1 MQRGGWIFPP
11 HLLRDAGM
19 IRFRFALLAVLA
31 LIPLPGVV
39 VAQSVAGFTTVASAR
54 QRTLER
60 MLDTLITPA
69 SVRKDSRTLAA
80 TPHVA
85 GTPAQARTAGYVNRQ
100 LALAGFDTASVSF
113 RVYIPFQDSAIV
125 ELVRPTPRRLV
136 LTEPA
141 LREDPATHG
150 EIWPAM
156 NGYSGVGDVTGGVVY
171 VNYGLPADY
180 RALDSIGVSV
190 EGRVVLARYGRSHRG
205 IKAREAEA
213 HGAAALLLYSD
224 PQDDGYFVGPTYPN
238 GPMRHPDSPQRGSL
252 GVETRGDQSTPGWP
266 STLDA
271 THLPQDSIPGPRIP
285 VVPIGYRNAQA
296 ILQPLEGPEVPQAW
310 QGGLPFRYRIGG
322 GEVTVRV
329 AVWAQRGEA
338 AYKTI
343 TNTIAVMR
351 GTAWPGRWV
360 IAGGHRD
367 AWGPGAAD
375 NVSGVST
382 ILEAGRAIGDAAAAG
397 FRPKR
402 TIVLATWDGEEWG
415 LVGSME
421 YVEQMADTLRE
432 KAVAY
437 LNLDVSANGRN
448 FHAAGTASLWAF
460 IRDLAASARQPGD
473 SVSVYEAWRR
483 NTRPT
488 DSASV
493 PIGDLGGGSDFAG
506 FYNVL
511 GIPSF
516 DFGFGGRYGVYHS
529 AYDSFNWMERFG
541 DPGYLSHAAAARMAA
556 IAVTRLANT
565 DLLPFDFAEFGR
577 VVGQMG
583 STRRTQAAASGMTV
597 AGWGGLDSA
606 VARLTAAGT
615 SFDSALTALSAAR
628 GGRAPRAAALAAA
641 NDSLRMAEQAFAR
654 PEGIPGRP
662 FYRNILFAPG
672 RDDGYGAVGLP
683 GLEASIADGDA
694 VLAAAEVADLAAR
707 TNRAAALVEGAVAEL
722 RAPAR

>member
-1 MQRGGWIFPP
+1 
-11 HLLRDAGM
+11 M
-19 IRFRFALLAVLA
+19 IRFRFLLLALLC
-31 LIPLPGVV
+31 LPVAAG
-39 VAQSVAGFTTVASAR
+39 AQSLAGFTAPDAAR
-54 QRTLER
+54 QRALEKV
-60 MLDTLITPA
+60 LDTLVTPA
-69 SVRKDSRTLAA
+69 SVRGDSRTLSAV
-80 TPHVA
+80 PHIA
-85 GTPAQARTAGYVNRQ
+85 GTSAQRKTASYVNRQ
-100 LALAGFDTASVSF
+100 LAAAGFDTSSVSF
-113 RVYIPFQDSAIV
+113 RVYIPFQDSAVV
-125 ELVRPTPRRLV
+125 ELVRPTLRRFNL
-136 LTEPA
+136 LEPA

-150 EIWPAM
+150 AIWPAM
-156 NGYSGVGDVTGGVVY
+156 NGYSGLGDATGGVIY
-171 VNYGLPADY
+171 ANYGLPADY
-180 RALDSIGVSV
+180 AALDSMGISV
-190 EGRVVLARYGRSHRG
+190 RGRVVLARYGRSHRG

-213 HGAAALLLYSD
+213 HGAAAVLLYSD
-224 PQDDGYFVGPTYPN
+224 PQDDGFFVGPTYPS

-252 GVETRGDQSTPGWP
+252 GVETRGDASTPGWP

-271 THLPQDSIPGPRIP
+271 PHLPQDSIPGPRIP

-310 QGGLPFRYRIGG
+310 QGGLPFRYRVGNG
-322 GEVTVRV
+322 DVVVRV
-329 AVWAQRGEA
+329 AVWAERGEP

-351 GTAWPGRWV
+351 GTTWPDRWV
-360 IAGGHRD
+360 LAGGHRD

-382 ILEAGRAIGDAAAAG
+382 ILEAGRALGKAAAAG
-397 FRPKR
+397 YRPKR

-421 YVEQMADTLRE
+421 YVELMADTLRE
-432 KAVAY
+432 KAVSY

-460 IRDLAASARQPGD
+460 IRDLAASTRQPGD
-473 SVSVYEAWRR
+473 SVSVYQAWRGDVR
-483 NTRPT
+483 FP
-488 DSASV
+488 DSTSV

-511 GIPSF
+511 GIPAF

-529 AYDSFNWMERFG
+529 AYDTFNWMERFG

-556 IAVTRLANT
+556 IAVTRLANA

-577 VVGQMG
+577 VLGRMG
-583 STRRTQAAASGMTV
+583 ATRQAQAAAGGMMV
-597 AGWGGLDSA
+597 EGWAAFDSS
-606 VARLTAAGT
+606 VARLVDAGGQL
-615 SFDSALTALSAAR
+615 DSVLTAMGAT
-628 GGRAPRAAALAAA
+628 GGRRAPGKAAMAAA
-641 NDSLRMAEQAFAR
+641 NDSLRLAEQAFVR

-683 GLEASIADGDA
+683 GLEGAIADGETA
-694 VLAAAEVADLAAR
+694 LATGELADLAVR
-707 TNRAAALVEGAVAEL
+707 TGRAAALVEGAVAAL
-722 RAPAR
+722 KAPPR

>member
-1 MQRGGWIFPP
+1 
-11 HLLRDAGM
+11 M
-19 IRFRFALLAVLA
+19 IRFRFALVALLAFLN
-31 LIPLPGVV
+31 LPSAAG
-39 VAQSVAGFTTVASAR
+39 AQSVAGFTAAAAAR

-60 MLDTLITPA
+60 MLDTLVTPA

-80 TPHVA
+80 TPHIA
-85 GTPAQARTAGYVNRQ
+85 GTPAQAATARYVNRQ
-100 LALAGFDTASVSF
+100 LALAGFDTASVSYH
-113 RVYIPFQDSAIV
+113 VYIPFQDSAV
-125 ELVRPTPRRLV
+125 VQLVQPTPRRLV

-150 EIWPAM
+150 GIWPAM

-180 RALDSIGVSV
+180 TVLDSLGVSV
-190 EGRVVLARYGRSHRG
+190 RGRVVLARYGRSHRG

-224 PQDDGYFVGPTYPN
+224 PQDDGYFVGLTYPN

-252 GVETRGDQSTPGWP
+252 GVETRGDPSTPGWP
-266 STLDA
+266 SSLDA
-271 THLPQDSIPGPRIP
+271 SRLPQDSIPGPRIP

-296 ILQPLEGPEVPQAW
+296 ILQPLEGLEVPQGW
-310 QGGLPFRYRIGG
+310 QGGLPFRYRIGN

-402 TIVLATWDGEEWG
+402 SIVLATWDGEEWG
-415 LVGSME
+415 LIGSME

-437 LNLDVSANGRN
+437 LNLDVSATGRR
-448 FHAAGTASLWAF
+448 FHAAGTASLWPF
-460 IRDLAASARQPGD
+460 IRDLAASADQPGD
-473 SVSVYEAWRR
+473 TVSVLEAWRR
-483 NTRPT
+483 DTRTT
-488 DSASV
+488 DSV
-493 PIGDLGGGSDFAG
+493 PPPIGDLGGGSDFAG

-511 GIPSF
+511 GIPAF

-529 AYDSFNWMERFG
+529 AYDSFNWMDRFG

-556 IAVTRLANT
+556 VAVTRMANA
-565 DLLPFDFAEFGR
+565 DLLPLDLAEFGR
-577 VVGQMG
+577 MLGQVG
-583 STRRTQAAASGMTV
+583 SLRRRQAVESGMTV
-597 AGWGGLDSA
+597 AGWEGLDSA

-615 SFDSALTALSAAR
+615 VFDSTRTALGGAR
-628 GGRAPRAAALAAA
+628 GGRVPRTTALAAA
-641 NDSLRMAEQAFAR
+641 NDSLQLAEAAFVR

-672 RDDGYGAVGLP
+672 RDDGYGAVALP
-683 GLEASIADGDA
+683 GLAAAIEDEEAA
-694 VLAAAEVADLAAR
+694 LAAAELADLAAR

>member
-1 MQRGGWIFPP
+1 M
-11 HLLRDAGM
+11 
-19 IRFRFALLAVLA
+19 
-31 LIPLPGVV
+31 
-39 VAQSVAGFTTVASAR
+39 
-54 QRTLER
+54 
-60 MLDTLITPA
+60 
-69 SVRKDSRTLAA
+69 
-80 TPHVA
+80 
-85 GTPAQARTAGYVNRQ
+85 
-100 LALAGFDTASVSF
+100 
-113 RVYIPFQDSAIV
+113 
-125 ELVRPTPRRLV
+125 
-136 LTEPA
+136 
-141 LREDPATHG
+141 
-150 EIWPAM
+150 
-156 NGYSGVGDVTGGVVY
+156 
-171 VNYGLPADY
+171 
-180 RALDSIGVSV
+180 
-190 EGRVVLARYGRSHRG
+190 
-205 IKAREAEA
+205 
-213 HGAAALLLYSD
+213 
-224 PQDDGYFVGPTYPN
+224 
-238 GPMRHPDSPQRGSL
+238 
-252 GVETRGDQSTPGWP
+252 
-266 STLDA
+266 
-271 THLPQDSIPGPRIP
+271 
-285 VVPIGYRNAQA
+285 VPIGYRNAQA

-310 QGGLPFRYRIGG
+310 QGGLPFRYRVGN

-351 GTAWPGRWV
+351 GTAWPDRWV

-483 NTRPT
+483 NTRPA

-556 IAVTRLANT
+556 IAVTRLANA

-577 VVGQMG
+577 VLGQH
-583 STRRTQAAASGMTV
+583 
-597 AGWGGLDSA
+597 GLDPPDPGGGERDDRRG
-606 VARLTAAGT
+606 VGRARQ
-615 SFDSALTALSAAR
+615 R
-628 GGRAPRAAALAAA
+628 GGAPDGRRHHDRLGADGAEREPGGGAPRAAALAAA
-641 NDSLRMAEQAFAR
+641 NDSLRLAEQAFVR
-654 PEGIPGRP
+654 PDGIPGRP

-683 GLEASIADGDA
+683 GLEGAIADGDA
-694 VLAAAEVADLAAR
+694 ALAAARGGRPRRPDEPGGGPRRGGGGGVAGRRRARGGAA
-707 TNRAAALVEGAVAEL
+707 
-722 RAPAR
+722 